1 MSGLLVGKIGFV
13 WITGRICAGLSDAIS
28 DDSPLIRVSARD
40 KHSMEKK
47 RLVASNEIGAQ

>member
-28 DDSPLIRVSARD
+28 DESPLVRVSARD